1 MIGMSDL
8 PLDMDMD
15 SPVDMQEMD
24 IEQDDNN
31 MNAPPPPHAVSR
43 IPMKQLPSVSPPT
56 IRTVK
61 FATPLKP
68 QDVIIK
74 PYNPKGKFIFMN

>member
-1 MIGMSDL
+1 MIGMSDP

-15 SPVDMQEMD
+15 SSVDIQEMD

-31 MNAPPPPHAVSR
+31 MNAPPPPHAASPVPVIFG
-43 IPMKQLPSVSPPT
+43 IPKH
-56 IRTVK
+56 K

-74 PYNPKGKFIFMN
+74 PYNPKGRFIFMN